1 MKKSYIILR
10 RKQKM
15 KVKKLLALCM
25 SVAVTATAATT
36 VMPVMAETSTQTNS
50 TVLFSDDFEAYTN
63 NTNGDLPLYY
73 GEGQSMKSTYKS
85 DYFKYTHYAGV
96 NTKQKSDTYNPFMTE
111 GTLAK
116 HIQFV
121 DGKSVGSGK
130 SMTVTSQG
138 FIDYAG
144 IIKQSNITADKIAE
158 KALTF
163 SIDFK
168 VNRMYFGEGYGV
180 YLANYDSSLDKIV
193 PNQKEDA
200 NMDALRSVDT
210 DKQLLVVA
218 PERKDG
224 KPQIFAFGQNIGEVE
239 TGKAY
244 TYTLKLT
251 PDGNGGYT
259 AAAYID
265 STALKNIAADKLPT
279 VKEISSF
286 EYVMM
291 SPISHKWTIYD
302 SQFGRK
308 PTDDSGNKNYQ
319 NDIDIISVDNLMM
332 TATVIDNS
340 VLFSDGFDGYT
351 GDKPYTP
358 IGEDWGKKPTSYNDN
373 YFRRNGWAYVV
384 DISKTNE
391 SKIMVPGNLNE
402 HINFAEYAGFGNGK
416 VMTVISQGA
425 VDGYGII
432 KASNI
437 TESNIADK
445 KLVFSIDFKIDRMY
459 YGEGYGIFMSSANAS
474 GELSPE
480 QIENFWPGQTLAS
493 DDSLK
498 KKQLLEMY
506 PVSRV
511 TLDANGHNTAAISAH
526 AFGQKI
532 ADIYADRNYT
542 YTLELIPD
550 GTGGYKA
557 SAYFTENGSA
567 GTKVNI
573 TANVPTVAEFAT
585 YTNVMMSPKV
595 HKYTLYSNQFE
606 SPSAITNPPQYENGK
621 KIISLDNIMM
631 RTVDYANM
639 EGATVKGYAAI
650 SGDDGRKTVTVKI
663 SPLSGKSITPY
674 VIVAVYNPET
684 GELKSARLW
693 EGNGTSISTEK
704 TATVAEIAAT
714 STDKVSVFMWNG
726 FTDIKPLTNSV
737 IFN

>member
-1 MKKSYIILR
+1 
-10 RKQKM
+10 M

-36 VMPVMAETSTQTNS
+36 IMPVMAETSTQTNS

-73 GEGQSMKSTYKS
+73 GDGQSMGSTYKN
-85 DYFKYTHYAGV
+85 DYFRYTSYAGV
-96 NTKQKSDTYNPFMTE
+96 NTEQKNDTYNPFMTE

-121 DGKSVGSGK
+121 EGKSVGSGK
-130 SMTVTSQG
+130 AMTVTSQG

-180 YLANYDSSLDKIV
+180 YLANYDSSSNKIV
-193 PNQKEDA
+193 PDQKENA
-200 NMDALRSVDT
+200 QMDVLKSADT
-210 DKQLLVVA
+210 NKQLLVVA

-279 VKEISSF
+279 VNEISSF

-302 SQFGRK
+302 SQFGRT
-308 PTDDSGNKNYQ
+308 PTDGNGNKNYQ

-332 TATVIDNS
+332 
-340 VLFSDGFDGYT
+340 
-351 GDKPYTP
+351 
-358 IGEDWGKKPTSYNDN
+358 
-373 YFRRNGWAYVV
+373 R
-384 DISKTNE
+384 
-391 SKIMVPGNLNE
+391 
-402 HINFAEYAGFGNGK
+402 
-416 VMTVISQGA
+416 A
-425 VDGYGII
+425 V
-432 KASNI
+432 
-437 TESNIADK
+437 E
-445 KLVFSIDFKIDRMY
+445 
-459 YGEGYGIFMSSANAS
+459 
-474 GELSPE
+474 
-480 QIENFWPGQTLAS
+480 
-493 DDSLK
+493 
-498 KKQLLEMY
+498 
-506 PVSRV
+506 PV
-511 TLDANGHNTAAISAH
+511 
-526 AFGQKI
+526 
-532 ADIYADRNYT
+532 
-542 YTLELIPD
+542 
-550 GTGGYKA
+550 
-557 SAYFTENGSA
+557 
-567 GTKVNI
+567 
-573 TANVPTVAEFAT
+573 
-585 YTNVMMSPKV
+585 
-595 HKYTLYSNQFE
+595 
-606 SPSAITNPPQYENGK
+606 
-621 KIISLDNIMM
+621 
-631 RTVDYANM
+631 NM
-639 EGATVKGYAAI
+639 EGASVNGYATLTDNNG
-650 SGDDGRKTVTVKI
+650 SKTVTVKI
-663 SPLSGKSITPY
+663 NPLSGKTITPY

-684 GELKSARLW
+684 GELKSARPW
-693 EGNGTSISTEK
+693 EGNGTSISTET